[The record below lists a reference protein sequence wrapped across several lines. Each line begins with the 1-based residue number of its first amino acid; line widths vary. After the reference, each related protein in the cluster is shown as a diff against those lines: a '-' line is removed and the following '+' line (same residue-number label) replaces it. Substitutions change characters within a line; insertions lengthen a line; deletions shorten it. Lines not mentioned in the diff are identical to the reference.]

1 MVSKA
6 SEDLP
11 DPDRPV
17 KTMSESRGRS
27 SETFLR
33 LCSRAPR
40 TMRRSATPVRT
51 FLGLRGV
58 TGARPPC
65 FLRLGG
71 ATDNAGR
78 IPGLHNN
85 PRPSSMPDATPDHIA
100 RAFDLR
106 HGFTTFTQRC
116 GGAKVSSM
124 IDHGHDLASVRDAM
138 DRLLTAAAK
147 LDNA

>member
-27 SETFLR
+27 SETFFR

-51 FLGLRGV
+51 FLERSDRG
-58 TGARPPC
+58 GAPVFP
-65 FLRLGG
+65 RLGG

-78 IPGLHNN
+78 MHGLRTIPC
-85 PRPSSMPDATPDHIA
+85 RPACPTPASHRIA
-100 RAFDLR
+100 HTFDSR
-106 HGFTTFTQRC
+106 CPQDTFTRWSD
-116 GGAKVSSM
+116 GARVGPM
-124 IDHGHDLASVRDAM
+124 TDHVRDLDSVRDA
-138 DRLLTAAAK
+138 T
-147 LDNA
+147 